1 MSVLTE
7 KTAAPV
13 SRPAPVAVERMQPL
27 NVARRPFTNTR
38 PVTRISLLLW
48 LLGALLLLGNVSLF
62 WNYLS
67 GSGEKRAELGRLETQ
82 AANESQAVS
91 RLEARLAAS
100 GLDKQ
105 NSQVRFL
112 NRRIAE
118 RTFSWSLLF
127 DRLAEV
133 MPDGVRLN
141 RLAPSGLVDKEGRDV
156 NETAEQAQVRAP
168 QRDNRVTLTISGEAK
183 SDEVIYR
190 FVDNL
195 FAHPAFEDPDISRES
210 VAEDGLVKFEIKVMY
225 LPSGTPQAAPIVIEE
240 AEPPAPKISAPPP
253 APTRPANPPSPED
266 E

>member
-13 SRPAPVAVERMQPL
+13 SRPAPPAGERMQPL

-38 PVTRISLLLW
+38 PVTRIALLLW

-82 AANESQAVS
+82 VANESQAVS

-118 RTFSWSLLF
+118 RTFSWSQLF

-133 MPDGVRLN
+133 LPDGVRLN
-141 RLAPSGLVDKEGRDV
+141 RLAPSGLVDKEARDV
-156 NETAEQAQVRAP
+156 NETQAQAQA

-210 VAEDGLVKFEIKVMY
+210 VADDGLVKFEIKVMY

-240 AEPPAPKISAPPP
+240 QTPTISSPPP
-253 APTRPANPPSPED
+253 APTHPANSSSEV

>member
-13 SRPAPVAVERMQPL
+13 SRPEPAVMERMQPL

-38 PVTRISLLLW
+38 PVTRVSILLW

-82 AANESQAVS
+82 VANESQAVS
-91 RLEARLAAS
+91 RLEARLAGS

-118 RTFSWSLLF
+118 RAFSWSLLF

-133 MPDGVRLN
+133 LPDGVRLN
-141 RLAPSGLVDKEGRDV
+141 RLAPSGLVDKETRDF
-156 NETAEQAQVRAP
+156 NETPAQAQAP
-168 QRDNRVTLTISGEAK
+168 RDNRVTLTISGEAK

-210 VAEDGLVKFEIKVMY
+210 VADDGLVKFEIKVMY

-240 AEPPAPKISAPPP
+240 QPAPKISAPPP
-253 APTRPANPPSPED
+253 APTRPANPAGSEI

>member
-13 SRPAPVAVERMQPL
+13 SRPAPPAGGRMQPL

-48 LLGALLLLGNVSLF
+48 LLGVLLLLGNVSLF

-82 AANESQAVS
+82 VSSETQAVS

-100 GLDKQ
+100 GLDRQ
-105 NSQVRFL
+105 NAQVRFL

-127 DRLAEV
+127 DRLAQV

-141 RLAPSGLVDKEGRDV
+141 RLAPSGLVDKEARDL
-156 NETAEQAQVRAP
+156 NDAQAQA

-210 VAEDGLVKFEIKVMY
+210 VADNGLVKFEIKVMY
-225 LPSGTPQAAPIVIEE
+225 LPAGTPQATPIVIEE
-240 AEPPAPKISAPPP
+240 KVEELSVPNVPKISTPPP
-253 APTRPANPPSPED
+253 APTRPANPARSEI

>member
-7 KTAAPV
+7 KSAAPV
-13 SRPAPVAVERMQPL
+13 SRPASVALERMQPL

-82 AANESQAVS
+82 VANESQAVS
-91 RLEARLAAS
+91 RLDARLAAS

-105 NSQVRFL
+105 NLQVRFL

-141 RLAPSGLVDKEGRDV
+141 RLAPSGLVDKESRD
-156 NETAEQAQVRAP
+156 TDQA
-168 QRDNRVTLTISGEAK
+168 RDSRVTLTISGEAK

-195 FAHPAFEDPDISRES
+195 FAHPAFEEPDISRES
-210 VAEDGLVKFEIKVMY
+210 VADDGLVKFEIKVMY
-225 LPSGTPQAAPIVIEE
+225 LPSGTPQAAPIIIEE
-240 AEPPAPKISAPPP
+240 KTAEQPAPKISAPPP
-253 APTRPANPPSPED
+253 APTRPANPAASEI

>member
-7 KTAAPV
+7 K
-13 SRPAPVAVERMQPL
+13 SRPPAPVRERMQPL
-27 NVARRPFTNTR
+27 NVARRPFINSR

-48 LLGALLLLGNVSLF
+48 LLGVLLLLGNVSLF

-82 AANESQAVS
+82 VTNESQAVS
-91 RLEARLAAS
+91 RLEARLAGS

-105 NSQVRFL
+105 NLQVRFL

-133 MPDGVRLN
+133 MPNGVRLN
-141 RLAPSGLVDKEGRDV
+141 RLAPSGLVDKDTRDAADGQ
-156 NETAEQAQVRAP
+156 TQG
-168 QRDNRVTLTISGEAK
+168 DNRVTLTISGEAK
-183 SDEVIYR
+183 SDEEPLH

-195 FAHPAFEDPDISRES
+195 FAHPAFEDPDISSES
-210 VAEDGLVKFEIKVMY
+210 RGDDGLVKFEIKVMY
-225 LPSGTPQAAPIVIEE
+225 LPSGTPQPAQIVIEE
-240 AEPPAPKISAPPP
+240 KTPEISAPPP
-253 APTRPANPPSPED
+253 APTRPANPRSEV

>member
-7 KTAAPV
+7 KSAAPV
-13 SRPAPVAVERMQPL
+13 SRPAPVALERMQPL

-38 PVTRISLLLW
+38 PVTRIALLLW

-82 AANESQAVS
+82 VANESQAVS
-91 RLEARLAAS
+91 RLDARLAGS
-100 GLDKQ
+100 GLDQQ
-105 NSQVRFL
+105 NLQVRFL

-133 MPDGVRLN
+133 LPDGVRLN
-141 RLAPSGLVDKEGRDV
+141 RLAPSGLVDKDARDV
-156 NETAEQAQVRAP
+156 NEAQAQAQA
-168 QRDNRVTLTISGEAK
+168 QRDSRVTLTISGEAK
-183 SDEVIYR
+183 SDEVTYR

-225 LPSGTPQAAPIVIEE
+225 LPSGTPQAAPIIIEE
-240 AEPPAPKISAPPP
+240 KAEEQTPTISAPPP
-253 APTRPANPPSPED
+253 APTHPANPSPEI

>member
-1 MSVLTE
+1 MSLLTE

-13 SRPAPVAVERMQPL
+13 SRPAPAALERMQPL
-27 NVARRPFTNTR
+27 NVARRPFINSR

-48 LLGALLLLGNVSLF
+48 ILGILLLLGNISLF
-62 WNYLS
+62 WSYLS
-67 GSGEKRAELGRLETQ
+67 GSGEKRAELERMEAQ
-82 AANESQAVS
+82 VANESEAVS
-91 RLEARLAAS
+91 RLEARLAS
-100 GLDKQ
+100 RGLDKQ
-105 NSQVRFL
+105 NLQVRFL

-141 RLAPSGLVDKEGRDV
+141 RLAPSGLVDKDAQGTSSEV
-156 NETAEQAQVRAP
+156 QAGG
-168 QRDNRVTLTISGEAK
+168 DNRVTLTISGEAK
-183 SDEVIYR
+183 SDEEPLR

-210 VAEDGLVKFEIKVMY
+210 REDDGLVKFEIKVMY
-225 LPSGTPQAAPIVIEE
+225 LPSRTPQAAPIVIEE
-240 AEPPAPKISAPPP
+240 QAPGLSAPPP
-253 APTRPANPPSPED
+253 APTRPANPSSPEV

>member
-13 SRPAPVAVERMQPL
+13 SRPAPPPGGRMQPL

-38 PVTRISLLLW
+38 PVTRISILLW
-48 LLGALLLLGNVSLF
+48 LLGILLLLGNVSLF

-82 AANESQAVS
+82 VTNETQAVS
-91 RLEARLAAS
+91 RLDARLAAS
-100 GLDKQ
+100 GLDRQ
-105 NSQVRFL
+105 NAQVRFL

-133 MPDGVRLN
+133 MPNDVRLN
-141 RLAPSGLVDKEGRDV
+141 RLAPSGLVDKEARDL
-156 NETAEQAQVRAP
+156 NDAQAQA

-183 SDEVIYR
+183 SDEVIYK

-210 VAEDGLVKFEIKVMY
+210 VADNGLVKFEIKVMY
-225 LPSGTPQAAPIVIEE
+225 LPSGSPQAAPIVIEE
-240 AEPPAPKISAPPP
+240 KVEELPAPKISAPPP
-253 APTRPANPPSPED
+253 APTRPANPRSEI